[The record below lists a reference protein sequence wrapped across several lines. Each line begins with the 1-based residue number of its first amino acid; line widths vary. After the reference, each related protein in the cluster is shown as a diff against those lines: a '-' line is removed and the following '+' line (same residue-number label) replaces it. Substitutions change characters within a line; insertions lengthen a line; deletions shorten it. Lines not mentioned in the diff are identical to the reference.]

1 MKICG
6 NQKEIL
12 SAIGKL
18 NGVTYVESLAE
29 HELDSTTYLVESE
42 AGVDIRKPLFNL
54 LSERHWPILGMEA
67 LGMNLEDIFISL
79 VELSENAPKTK
90 KKRIKI
96 NPKNTTDSGENA

>member
-1 MKICG
+1 
-6 NQKEIL
+6 
-12 SAIGKL
+12 
-18 NGVTYVESLAE
+18 
-29 HELDSTTYLVESE
+29 
-42 AGVDIRKPLFNL
+42 
-54 LSERHWPILGMEA
+54 MEA